1 MRTITF
7 HTAAAFAALS
17 LAGVGCED
25 QPAAPPAAP
34 SASNKPEAKASAS
47 ASAAKSAD
55 KAEEKAAKLTPDQ
68 IGAKVKECFAAMD
81 AKDEAKLKACHA
93 ENVKFSMVD
102 MIPAMD
108 TEGYDAMV
116 AAHKP
121 MMDAFSDIKHEIGM
135 VLVNGTTAA
144 VVGTLHGKNTG
155 EFMGQKATNKEIA
168 VVFASI
174 SKMGDDGK
182 ATEVKVYTDQTSMVG
197 QLGMLPKETPADVWR
212 AAADAP
218 KWGETQVIV
227 AKGDDAEKALVDMG
241 AKGMESMNKHDA
253 KAHMEGFADDAEF
266 HDSAMKKDIKGK
278 KAIEKG
284 LEEWMKSSSDLKMT
298 VDASWA
304 AGSYLVTLG
313 TSTGTFD
320 HDMGKVKATKKPF
333 TTHSLSVA
341 KVDGGKIKDLWIFD
355 NGYKWAVD
363 VGLAKAPEMPS
374 AKGEEKKD
382 EKKDEKTAPAKT
394 K

>member
-7 HTAAAFAALS
+7 HTAAVLAAFS
-17 LAGVGCED
+17 FAGVGCEE
-25 QPAAPPAAP
+25 QPPAPPAAP
-34 SASNKPEAKASAS
+34 SATAKPEAKASAS
-47 ASAAKSAD
+47 ASAAKSAE
-55 KAEEKAAKLTPDQ
+55 KAEEKAAKLTPEQ
-68 IGAKVKECFAAMD
+68 IGAKVKECFAALD
-81 AKDEAKLKACHA
+81 AKDEAKMKACHA

-121 MMDAFSDIKHEIGM
+121 MMDAFSDVKHELGL

-144 VVGTLHGKNTG
+144 VVGTLRGKNTG

-174 SKMGDDGK
+174 TKMSDDGK
-182 ATEVKVYTDQTSMVG
+182 ATEIKIYSDQTSMAG
-197 QLGMLPKETPADVWR
+197 QLGMLPKDVPADVWR

-218 KWGETQVIV
+218 AWGETQVIL
-227 AKGDDAEKALVDMG
+227 AKGDDAEKALVEMG

-253 KAHMEGFADDAEF
+253 KAHMEGFADDAVF
-266 HDSAMKKDIKGK
+266 HDTAMKKDIKGK
-278 KAIEKG
+278 KDIEKG
-284 LEEWMKSSSDLKMT
+284 LAEWMKSSSDMKMT

-304 AGSYLVTLG
+304 AGAYLVTAG

-320 HDMGKVKATKKPF
+320 HDMGKMKATKKAF
-333 TTHSLSVA
+333 TTRSLSVA
-341 KVDGGKIKDLWIFD
+341 KVDGGKVKDLWIFD
-355 NGYKWAVD
+355 NGFKWAVD
-363 VGLAKAPEMPS
+363 VGLAKAPEMPT
-374 AKGEEKKD
+374 AKADEGKGD
-382 EKKDEKTAPAKT
+382 EKKDTKPAKT